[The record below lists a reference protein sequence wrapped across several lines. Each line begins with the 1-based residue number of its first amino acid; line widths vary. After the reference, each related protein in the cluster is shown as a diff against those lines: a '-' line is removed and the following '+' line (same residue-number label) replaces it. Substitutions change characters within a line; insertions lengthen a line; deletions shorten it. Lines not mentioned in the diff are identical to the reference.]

1 MWLIENESEN
11 FSVAYFPTCVATF
24 SQVFLWL
31 FFTRC
36 RLLPNV
42 SVSVPIPAVLADRF
56 EDTNDADETAVRSF

>member
-31 FFTRC
+31 FFTHC
-36 RLLPNV
+36 RLLPDA
-42 SVSVPIPAVLADRF
+42 SVSAPIPAALADCF
-56 EDTNDADETAVRSF
+56 EDTNDADEIAVRSF